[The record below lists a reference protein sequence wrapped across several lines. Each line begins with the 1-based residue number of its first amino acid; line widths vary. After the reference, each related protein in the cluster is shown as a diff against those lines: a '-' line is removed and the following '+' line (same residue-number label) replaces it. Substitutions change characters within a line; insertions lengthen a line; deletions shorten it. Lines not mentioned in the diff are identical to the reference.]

1 MLGEPSWEP
10 YISEWQES
18 FLSLLSDLNLFLQLP
33 SRFASFSPTSTE
45 SPVQSPRIRQ
55 TCSIP
60 HRIYV
65 EKAGCVVGRRSI
77 FCLYG
82 LAVLICKI
90 RALNLDCVITQILL
104 KSILLVYSLSTIL
117 NIILSTS
124 VCSKQLIN
132 SFCLL
137 WMSSSARC
145 GFCFLPTFFPVAPS

>member
-55 TCSIP
+55 TRSIP

-90 RALNLDCVITQILL
+90 RALNLDCVITQILS
-104 KSILLVYSLSTIL
+104 KSIFLVYSLSTIL
-117 NIILSTS
+117 NIILSTPVFKTANKFFLS
-124 VCSKQLIN
+124 ALNVILWEMRVL
-132 SFCLL
+132 FFTHLL
-137 WMSSSARC
+137 SC
-145 GFCFLPTFFPVAPS
+145 CT